1 MRIDGLHWHVWRAR
15 GPLYQR
21 QVDANKAG
29 CICAVEQH
37 LNASTNRTV
46 NYAMALVARNA
57 SEKSKDLARD
67 YTALVAQEF
76 GIRDAGIVVGPPRGE
91 YNIKFY
97 HCPAMLVE
105 PGFVSNHDFADRIQ
119 SGEGID
125 ALARVL
131 VDAICR
137 NFPDGGLVAL
147 SVGHLYRGTA
157 DQGAPVNDEGDAP
170 DPAFDTEGE
179 LNDAIVTAAEEM
191 LLRRDTVP
199 APAPTEHDELAPET
213 PRIT

>member
-1 MRIDGLHWHVWRAR
+1 MRLDGKHWHVWRAR

-37 LNASTNRTV
+37 LNSHTNKTV
-46 NYAMALVARNA
+46 NYATALVARNA

-67 YTALVAQEF
+67 YTALVADRF

-97 HCPAMLVE
+97 HCPAVLVE

-125 ALARVL
+125 ALARCL
-131 VDAICR
+131 VESIR
-137 NFPDGGLVAL
+137 MNFPDGGLVAL
-147 SVGHLYRGTA
+147 SVGHLYRGTG
-157 DQGAPVNDEGDAP
+157 DRGAPVNDEGDRM
-170 DPAFDTEGE
+170 DPAFNDEGD
-179 LNDAIVTAAEEM
+179 LNEAIVTAAEEM
-191 LLRRDTVP
+191 LLAAE
-199 APAPTEHDELAPET
+199 APALEGRDIDPSSGPT
-213 PRIT
+213 I